1 MRMLTHM
8 LPCMGPGAPPCPPR
22 ARHTR
27 YVGERTTEQRTY
39 ERLKDDPNIETYV
52 MGIKSLNIDALVV
65 RNHAPFAAFACSV
78 ELANLVKRRVYAHS
92 WDKAVPHVGFFAKRD
107 IEPGEELTYLR
118 TDEQPKKG
126 ASHRIC
132 GCKHERCSGFI

>member
-78 ELANLVKRRVYAHS
+78 DNEVRGGDSHCQQGRETIDAGVVVCYHQ
-92 WDKAVPHVGFFAKRD
+92 
-107 IEPGEELTYLR
+107 EETLFGNRYR
-118 TDEQPKKG
+118 
-126 ASHRIC
+126 
-132 GCKHERCSGFI
+132 ER